1 MTRIYKLEAD
11 GVVYWVSA
19 SNLED
24 AVELVREDERAGDED
39 FTPELG
45 TAMSR
50 ADIERVEVTMDGG
63 DARLMTLLELFDQ
76 DASRRVIACSEWA

>member
-11 GVVYWVSA
+11 GVVYWVA
-19 SNLED
+19 ANNLED
-24 AVELVREDERAGDED
+24 AVLLVRDDDRAGDDD

-50 ADIERVEVTMDGG
+50 SDIERVEVTLDGG
-63 DARLMTLLELFDQ
+63 DARLMTLLELFDE